1 MNFESKPLIGVV
13 HLRPLPG
20 SPRFSGNLE
29 DVIENAIRDARAY
42 EEAGFDAVILENF
55 GDYPFAK
62 EVGKETV
69 ASFAVVAKEVRRGV
83 SIPIGI
89 NVLRNDCIAA
99 YGIAYSAKAEFIRV
113 NVLTGVAFTDQG
125 IIEGCARDLAI
136 MRRSLP
142 GIKVFADVHVKH
154 AVHFSRLEDA
164 LLDTV
169 ERGGADAIIVSGS
182 RTGSEVSLN
191 DLKTAKK
198 VSRVPVIVG
207 SGVNTRNLPLLAKF
221 ADGFIVG
228 TWVKE
233 GGVTEN
239 PVSVERAKALVRVRN
254 DILQRQRIK

>member
-20 SPRFSGNLE
+20 SPRFSGDLE
-29 DVIENAIRDARAY
+29 DAIENAVRDARTY
-42 EEAGFDAVILENF
+42 EEAGFDAIIVENF

-69 ASFAVVAKEVRRGV
+69 AAFTVVAKEVRREV
-83 SIPIGI
+83 SIPVGI

-99 YGIAYSAKAEFIRV
+99 YGIAYSVKAEFIRV

-125 IIEGCARDLAI
+125 IIEGCARDLALVK
-136 MRRSLP
+136 RLLP
-142 GIKVFADVHVKH
+142 GVKVFADVHVKH

-164 LLDTV
+164 VLDTV
-169 ERGGADAIIVSGS
+169 ERGGADAVIVSGS

-191 DLKTAKK
+191 DLKTVKK

-207 SGVNTRNLPLLAKF
+207 SGVNPQNLPLLAKF

-233 GGVTEN
+233 GGITEN
-239 PVSVERAKALVRVRN
+239 PVSIERAKALVRIRD
-254 DILQRQRIK
+254 DILQR